1 MCAGENPY
9 QKVSQKFVTATEWVK
24 FLGFVFWSQKTV
36 ENPNVVFYVIFSVT
50 KRRKSEKSNFE
61 RESLFSLTWFRQS
74 FECVKYEVQS
84 PAKTK
89 FMSLGLDF
97 RDKNVGIR
105 ISCSALLDLPR
116 MFSHASMIITRGST
130 CWPPLIFSF
139 LLYIQ
144 LGVGYLKFCGQ
155 TEASLN
161 TFLNIFNNFTY
172 ILIYFLH
179 LYVYQKYSN
188 NIT

>member
-1 MCAGENPY
+1 M
-9 QKVSQKFVTATEWVK
+9 
-24 FLGFVFWSQKTV
+24 
-36 ENPNVVFYVIFSVT
+36 
-50 KRRKSEKSNFE
+50 
-61 RESLFSLTWFRQS
+61 
-74 FECVKYEVQS
+74 KYEVQS

-116 MFSHASMIITRGST
+116 MFSHATMIITRGST

-144 LGVGYLKFCGQ
+144 LGVGYLKFRGQ
-155 TEASLN
+155 TEVSLN
-161 TFLNIFNNFTY
+161 TFLIILNNFTY
-172 ILIYFLH
+172 ILIYFCTHTYIKNIQIILYKLFYQMDHECLLH
-179 LYVYQKYSN
+179 KS
-188 NIT
+188 